1 MCRTVAMST
10 VLLATDGSE
19 YATLA
24 ARRAIR
30 VAEER
35 DATLHVLCVVDRRK
49 LEEPALGTGELAT
62 IAAEDHGHE
71 CVSMVRELA
80 GGTDVTVEGRTCH
93 GVPPEEILD
102 YAEQID
108 ASVIVVGEHGE
119 HTDHFGGVGRT
130 VTQRADREVIVV
142 TQAQNAP

>member
-1 MCRTVAMST
+1 MNT

-19 YATLA
+19 YATRA

-30 VAEER
+30 VARER

-49 LEEPALGTGELAT
+49 LEEPALGSGELAT
-62 IAAEDHGHE
+62 IAAEDHGRE
-71 CVSMVRELA
+71 CVALVRELA

-93 GVPPEEILD
+93 GVPPDEILD

-119 HTDHFGGVGRT
+119 HDTHFGGVGRA
-130 VTQRADREVIVV
+130 VTDRADREVIVV
-142 TQAQNAP
+142 TDV